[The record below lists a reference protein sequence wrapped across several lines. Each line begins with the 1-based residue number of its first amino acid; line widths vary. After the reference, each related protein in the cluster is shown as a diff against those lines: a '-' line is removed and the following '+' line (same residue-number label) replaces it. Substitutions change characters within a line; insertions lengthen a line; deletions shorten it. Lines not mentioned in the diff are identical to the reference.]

1 MNKALKFNMNGA
13 LKFNHQNILQYCMLA
28 TTFTLNKSMEDVNC
42 RPVFMF
48 IGRYMTLDR
57 LIIAHPP
64 THHR

>member
-1 MNKALKFNMNGA
+1 MNKALKFNMNRA
-13 LKFNHQNILQYCMLA
+13 LKFNQNILQYCMLA

-48 IGRYMTLDR
+48 IGSYMTLDR